1 MHSDPRHLGAKV
13 KTQRAM
19 WQHAGD
25 NSATFTGERA
35 GYYLTTSTKSWHRF
49 TLCSGTRGCGG
60 AGRRGDVL
68 NRSST
73 QIRKLSHGFVHVFL
87 VCNQTA
93 DKKNTI
99 CPHVAA
105 HMLSAQGSKGHR
117 RRAVHKLA
125 SEQATYVQVPYK
137 TLSHFPL
144 LS

>member
-1 MHSDPRHLGAKV
+1 MHSHPRHLGAKV

-25 NSATFTGERA
+25 NCATFTDERA

-60 AGRRGDVL
+60 AARRWTEQIQHTDTETPSWL
-68 NRSST
+68 CSRLSSLQPK
-73 QIRKLSHGFVHVFL
+73 QI
-87 VCNQTA
+87 
-93 DKKNTI
+93 KKHNL
-99 CPHVAA
+99 PYVAA

-125 SEQATYVQVPYK
+125 SEQATYVQSPLQNIVP
-137 TLSHFPL
+137 LSPL
-144 LS
+144 K